1 LTTAEAAGSTT
12 SNNCTSRTRRSRG
25 GGNIHITQY
34 TGQSSKAI
42 EVQWEFQKSSQIHHS
57 MQAVCTD
64 EDEKNTSRRTNT
76 VGTIIYIEGISRCL
90 EVKHA
95 GGLGGRITGI

>member
-1 LTTAEAAGSTT
+1 LTTAEAAGSTV
-12 SNNCTSRTRRSRG
+12 SNNCTSRAGRSRG
-25 GGNIHITQY
+25 GSNIHMTQY

-42 EVQWEFQKSSQIHHS
+42 EVQWEFQKSGQIHHS

-76 VGTIIYIEGISRCL
+76 VDTIIHAEGISRCL

-95 GGLGGRITGI
+95 VGLGERITGI